1 MLPSIVTI
9 PNDFVFLIEV
19 IKSMFYFSMYFE
31 TFEVKLGLI
40 HSAGLTIVSKE
51 VVIEGKSKYIT
62 KHLIPSKQKLFPLGP
77 YIKCILHCLCL

>member
-51 VVIEGKSKYIT
+51 VVRF
-62 KHLIPSKQKLFPLGP
+62 LFVCFFHM
-77 YIKCILHCLCL
+77 IV

>member
-40 HSAGLTIVSKE
+40 HSAGLTIFSKE
-51 VVIEGKSKYIT
+51 VVRF
-62 KHLIPSKQKLFPLGP
+62 LFVCFCHM
-77 YIKCILHCLCL
+77 IV

>member
-40 HSAGLTIVSKE
+40 HSAGLTIVSF
-51 VVIEGKSKYIT
+51 VC
-62 KHLIPSKQKLFPLGP
+62 LFLP
-77 YIKCILHCLCL
+77 YDCLRESLNI